1 MPHNPEGKEYHMAK
15 LRWLLMSILYQLK
28 TKGNYVILEGKEKN
42 MALTQEEYEELRDRV
57 ISKFKILYKDALAMD
72 MCEVPK
78 DIRIRLLDDPL
89 YLSKTKALRAGLFA
103 QQLETLD
110 AVLAGSYANS
120 EKPTDQSGTVLKA
133 LEMKQK
139 LLLEDLNI
147 TKDDSNA
154 LNVAFTAM
162 SREDFEALSTVEVHQ
177 GGNSTE
183 LGADFGLSED
193 TDSFEARMK
202 AQTKAKLKDLENQK
216 AKEAEINCIK

>member
-1 MPHNPEGKEYHMAK
+1 
-15 LRWLLMSILYQLK
+15 MSILYRLK
-28 TKGNYVILEGKEKN
+28 TKSNYVTLEGKEKN

-183 LGADFGLSED
+183 LGADFGVSED

-216 AKEAEINCIK
+216 AKEGE

>member
-1 MPHNPEGKEYHMAK
+1 
-15 LRWLLMSILYQLK
+15 MSILYQLK

-42 MALTQEEYEELRDRV
+42 MALTQEEYEKLRDRV

-183 LGADFGLSED
+183 LGADFGVNEA
-193 TDSFEARMK
+193 TDSFEARLK

-216 AKEAEINCIK
+216 EECKE

>member
-1 MPHNPEGKEYHMAK
+1 MDS
-15 LRWLLMSILYQLK
+15 LRKVYYGCKKKAMSAIIYR
-28 TKGNYVILEGKEKN
+28 EEKI
-42 MALTQEEYEELRDRV
+42 MALSQKEYEELRDKV
-57 ISKFKILYKDALAMD
+57 ISKFRILYKDALAMD

-78 DIRIRLLDDPL
+78 DIRIRLLDDEV
-89 YLSKTKALRAGLFA
+89 YLTKTKAIRASLFA

-120 EKPTDQSGTVLKA
+120 EKPTDQSTTVLKA

-162 SREDFEALSTVEVHQ
+162 SREDFEALGTVEVHE
-177 GGNSTE
+177 GGNARE
-183 LGADFGLSED
+183 LGADFGVSED
-193 TDSFEARMK
+193 TDSFEARLK
-202 AQTKAKLKDLENQK
+202 ADAKARLSELKE
-216 AKEAEINCIK
+216 KEEEKE